1 MELWKYG
8 RLIWRRKWYLL
19 TMIALV
25 AALIMVRM
33 PRHTP
38 LYRATATVMP
48 SHGILDQGEGSD
60 TAERDRRMANL
71 LELAG
76 SREVCART
84 VSRLHLPLTPGRL
97 REMVEVK
104 PRQVEPFSASGT
116 SDTDI
121 IEISVVYPDREAAPE
136 LVNTLAEGF
145 ISYYQ
150 DFSRQESNEARHVLE
165 EQTGEAQKK
174 LQAAESK
181 LDRFRRS
188 HGIALPD
195 ARDALLQQYG
205 TLMAMREDA
214 AVSARER
221 AARLASIKSQLSS
234 QSENRVYEQ
243 GTTNNPA
250 VQALETRLIELEMR
264 LANESSVHTAEHP
277 NVIALQREISRVRSQ
292 LNGAVRKIFSFE
304 TIQANPL
311 HDKLMNDMV
320 DAASMAIA
328 ASARATGA
336 QGAVARIE
344 SRLNGVSSSETTY
357 AALIREVRMS
367 EEAYSVFTNRLN
379 EAIAGSI
386 NIAGRIGAVKLVDLA
401 DIAEGPI
408 NKPLNAPVALIFGML
423 SSLFIGVL
431 LILGLNYL
439 DNSVKD
445 AEDARVRLKQP
456 LIGEIPRVS
465 QAANSMS
472 LPAIHQDHGMDIS
485 PFGEAYRLLRTA
497 FIFRCRES
505 DVKVVAMFSPR
516 PHEGRST
523 AVINLAA
530 SLAMSGRRVLLVDAD
545 LREPVLHKVFSI
557 SNEKGL
563 SSILV
568 GKDTLAGSIRKTA
581 VDSLYLLP
589 SGPLPANPSELLGG
603 EKMNR
608 LMADLREQGEFV
620 LFDTPASLPFTD
632 STLLASL
639 ADGALEIIG
648 AGRSSLDDHL
658 LAAEQLSMVGTPIV
672 GMLINGVE
680 PEEVRSYNAY
690 RQHVTRPVDLSRLKK
705 KAVIST
711 GSMLLAVLLGT
722 AMYYEG
728 PYIIKEGVAG
738 GRVFKNWSENII
750 SGSGRIFEK
759 SAGAVMHTLQSGVTA
774 IGNRERKNTEIRE
787 KATAERKT
795 VNNGLLGPGMPA
807 VGAADTRKNEVEI
820 AAKGRCWAR
829 AVKEGEKIFEG
840 IIPAGESRKW
850 QVDDKAL
857 SLRLGDASK
866 VDVKYNGRIIQPAV
880 AGDKTAE
887 IIFRK

>member
-19 TMIALV
+19 AMMALV
-25 AALIMVRM
+25 AALIMARM

-38 LYRATATVMP
+38 LYRATAAVMP
-48 SHGILDQGEGSD
+48 SHGILNQGEGSD
-60 TAERDRRMANL
+60 TTERDRRMANL

-84 VSRLHLPLTPGRL
+84 VSRLHLSLTPGRL
-97 REMVEVK
+97 REMMEVK

-136 LVNTLAEGF
+136 VANTLAESF

-150 DFSRQESNEARHVLE
+150 NFSRQESNEARHVLE

-174 LQAAESK
+174 LQTAESK

-188 HGIALPD
+188 RGIALPD

-205 TLMAMREDA
+205 TLMAMKEDA

-221 AARLASIKSQLSS
+221 TARLASIKSQLSS

-243 GTTNNPA
+243 GTTNNPS
-250 VQALETRLIELEMR
+250 VQALESRLIELEMR
-264 LANESSVHTAEHP
+264 LANESSIHTAEHP
-277 NVIALQREISRVRSQ
+277 NIIALQREINRIRSQ
-292 LNGAVRKIFSFE
+292 LNGAVRRVFSFE

-328 ASARATGA
+328 AGARATGA

-357 AALIREVRMS
+357 AALIREVRMA
-367 EEAYSVFTNRLN
+367 EEAYTVFTNRLN

-401 DIAEGPI
+401 DVAEGPI
-408 NKPLNAPVALIFGML
+408 NKPLNASVALIFGML

-431 LILGLNYL
+431 FILGLNYL

-445 AEDARVRLKQP
+445 AEDARIRLKQP
-456 LIGEIPRVS
+456 LIGEIPRAG
-465 QAANSMS
+465 QAGSSMS
-472 LPAIHQDHGMDIS
+472 LPAIHQDHALDIS

-497 FIFRCRES
+497 FVFRCRES
-505 DVKVVAMFSPR
+505 NVKVVAMFSPR

-530 SLAMSGRRVLLVDAD
+530 SLAISGRRVLLVDAD
-545 LREPVLHKVFSI
+545 LREPVLHKIFSI

-563 SSILV
+563 SSILT
-568 GKDTLAGSIRKTA
+568 GKDTLMEGIRKTV
-581 VDSLYLLP
+581 VDNLYLLP

-603 EKMNR
+603 EEMKR

-620 LFDTPASLPFTD
+620 LFDTSASLPFTD

-639 ADGALEIIG
+639 ADGVLEVVG
-648 AGRSSLDDHL
+648 AGRSSLEDHL

-690 RQHVTRPVDLSRLKK
+690 RQHVTRPVDLSRLKR

-711 GSMLLAVLLGT
+711 GSMLLAVLLGM
-722 AMYYEG
+722 AMHYGG
-728 PYIIKEGVAG
+728 PYIIKEMVAA
-738 GRVFKNWSENII
+738 GRVLKSWSGNII
-750 SGSGRIFEK
+750 SDSTHIAEK
-759 SAGAVMHTLQSGVTA
+759 SAGVVMHTWQSGIAA
-774 IGNRERKNTEIRE
+774 IGNRERKATEITE
-787 KATAERKT
+787 KDTAERKT
-795 VNNGLLGPGMPA
+795 AGNDLLCPGIPA
-807 VGAADTRKNEVEI
+807 ARAADTWKSEVEI
-820 AAKGRCWAR
+820 TAKGRCWAR
-829 AVKEGEKIFEG
+829 AVKGSEKIFEG
-840 IIPAGESRKW
+840 IIPVGESRKW

-866 VDVKYNGRIIQPAV
+866 VSIKYNGRIVQPAV
-880 AGDKTAE
+880 AGNKTAE
-887 IIFRK
+887 VIFRK